1 MDLINLINQK
11 GVKMG
16 SYKGI
21 NGLITAFMEV
31 INGFDDYKKGKK
43 VAFAGSVGVCTPF
56 VELLAYGARK
66 KGLDMVFIPGAD
78 LEKTKMMRL
87 VEDVGYQVTED
98 NGDAQGSDIIV
109 ILGGLAIPSSKK
121 TVEDIKNLINRINP
135 DAKIIGIGFM
145 GIFEKEG
152 WTEDIGF
159 DVVIDSTIDPV
170 RVITV
175 SK

>member
-1 MDLINLINQK
+1 
-11 GVKMG
+11 
-16 SYKGI
+16 
-21 NGLITAFMEV
+21 
-31 INGFDDYKKGKK
+31 
-43 VAFAGSVGVCTPF
+43 
-56 VELLAYGARK
+56 
-66 KGLDMVFIPGAD
+66 
-78 LEKTKMMRL
+78 MMRL

-109 ILGGLAIPSSKK
+109 ILGGLAMPSSKK

-152 WTEDIGF
+152 WIEDIGF